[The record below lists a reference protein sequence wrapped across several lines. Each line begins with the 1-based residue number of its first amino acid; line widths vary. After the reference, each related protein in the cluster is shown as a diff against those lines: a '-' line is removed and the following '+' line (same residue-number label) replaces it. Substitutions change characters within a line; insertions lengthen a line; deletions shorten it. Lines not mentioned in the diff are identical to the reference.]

1 MRQEIFLEQVMEE
14 AVLQDVQSS
23 PSSVALDIDRVGVKR
38 VELPLVVKDRDA
50 GRQHT
55 VASVDM
61 GVDLPA
67 EFKGTHMSRFVEALE
82 DWREVSGEEL
92 DYASMK
98 RLLSDVLERLHARRA
113 YARFSFPY
121 FRIRKAPV
129 TGHAA
134 PVRYTCR
141 LTGEL
146 EAGQEGPHF
155 LLELDVPVTTVCP
168 CSKAI
173 SRAGAHGQRAT
184 VRLALR
190 MNRFE
195 WLEGFIDIA
204 ESSGS
209 APIYALLKRPD
220 EKFVT
225 EQAYDNAL
233 FVEDVVRNVAAKLEA
248 HPSVTWFSVEV
259 ESEESIHGHN
269 AFACIERGTN
279 GKVGY

>member
-1 MRQEIFLEQVMEE
+1 MEE

-38 VELPLVVKDRDA
+38 VEMPLVVKDRER

-67 EFKGTHMSRFVEALE
+67 AFKGTHMSRFVEALE
-82 DWREVSGEEL
+82 HWREVSEEEL

-98 RLLSDVLERLHARRA
+98 RLLADVLERLHARRA

-121 FRIRKAPV
+121 FRLRKAPV

-134 PVRYTCR
+134 PVRYSCR

-146 EAGQEGPHF
+146 EAGQDGPSF

-173 SRAGAHGQRAT
+173 SRAGAHGQRAS
-184 VRLALR
+184 VRLAVR
-190 MNRFE
+190 MSRFE
-195 WLEGFIDIA
+195 WLEGFIDMA
-204 ESSGS
+204 EASGS
-209 APIYALLKRPD
+209 SSIYALLKRPD

-233 FVEDVVRNVAAKLEA
+233 FVEDVVRNVAAKLEQ
-248 HPSVTWFSVEV
+248 HPSVVWFSVEV

-269 AFACIERGTN
+269 AFACIER
-279 GKVGY
+279 KVSKNS